1 MFSYIYTYP
10 WKYKSIYIYILF
22 GGERDNAH
30 GIYDPEKRTM
40 LRIYTEPKMGGI
52 NNQDGDTHTVT
63 WYCAF
68 KNVSGYIFK
77 STYIYVWHT

>member
-1 MFSYIYTYP
+1 MFSYIY
-10 WKYKSIYIYILF
+10 IHIHENINRYIYILF

-63 WYCAF
+63 
-68 KNVSGYIFK
+68 
-77 STYIYVWHT
+77 